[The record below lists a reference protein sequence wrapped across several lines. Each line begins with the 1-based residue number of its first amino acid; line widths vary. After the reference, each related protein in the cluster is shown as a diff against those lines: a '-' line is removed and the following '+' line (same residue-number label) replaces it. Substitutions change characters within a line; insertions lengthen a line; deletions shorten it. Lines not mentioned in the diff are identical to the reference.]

1 METLDCHTLIVGA
14 GLSGLACALTLERSG
29 VDWLLI
35 EKNPAVG
42 GRVQTRKTDAG
53 YLLDH
58 GFQVLNTAYPALH
71 RLIDIT
77 ELNLGEFESGA
88 EVFLENRF
96 QRVADPLRK
105 PGDLLASLA
114 SQVGGTLDKL
124 HILRLVWFCQNPG
137 SADSVSSMTTE
148 EFLCHFGFSKVIVDR
163 FFRPFFGGVFLE
175 EELLTSARKF
185 VTLFSYFSRGSA
197 ALPAGGMQALPEL
210 LASKLPA
217 DRIKLGVAAEQCE
230 AGAVH
235 SETLSIRP
243 RHLALAGWQSQHR
256 LLKTAIPQ
264 THSAY
269 TLYFSRPKTD
279 GRGKTYLKLNGSPH
293 GGVQT
298 VAFNSAVQPTYA
310 PHDRDLIAVSARR
323 KTSEGQ
329 VREELTSWFGDQVL
343 SWEHLHSDH
352 IRQALPQEFNQLRRI
367 EVREFEGLQ
376 VHCLGDHTETGSIQG
391 ALTSG
396 RKAGLAIAGG

>member
-124 HILRLVWFCQNPG
+124 HILRLASGG
-137 SADSVSSMTTE
+137 S
-148 EFLCHFGFSKVIVDR
+148 R
-163 FFRPFFGGVFLE
+163 
-175 EELLTSARKF
+175 
-185 VTLFSYFSRGSA
+185 
-197 ALPAGGMQALPEL
+197 
-210 LASKLPA
+210 
-217 DRIKLGVAAEQCE
+217 
-230 AGAVH
+230 
-235 SETLSIRP
+235 
-243 RHLALAGWQSQHR
+243 
-256 LLKTAIPQ
+256 
-264 THSAY
+264 
-269 TLYFSRPKTD
+269 
-279 GRGKTYLKLNGSPH
+279 
-293 GGVQT
+293 
-298 VAFNSAVQPTYA
+298 
-310 PHDRDLIAVSARR
+310 
-323 KTSEGQ
+323 
-329 VREELTSWFGDQVL
+329 
-343 SWEHLHSDH
+343 
-352 IRQALPQEFNQLRRI
+352 
-367 EVREFEGLQ
+367 
-376 VHCLGDHTETGSIQG
+376 
-391 ALTSG
+391 
-396 RKAGLAIAGG
+396 